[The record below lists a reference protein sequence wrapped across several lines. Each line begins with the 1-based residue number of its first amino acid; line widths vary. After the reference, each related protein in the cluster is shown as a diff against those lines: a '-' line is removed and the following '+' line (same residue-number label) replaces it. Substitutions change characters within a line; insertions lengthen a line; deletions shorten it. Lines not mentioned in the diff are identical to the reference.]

1 MTGAGAGA
9 RRAGIMGQQL
19 RVRVKRKAR
28 DRREKRLKARKAAAK
43 AAV

>member
-1 MTGAGAGA
+1 MTGRGGSD

-28 DRREKRLKARKAAAK
+28 DRRQKRLKARKAAGK
-43 AAV
+43 AAA